1 MPVVVV
7 DASVVVA
14 ALVDSG
20 PDGGWAEQVLTSGSL
35 AAPHLLPAEV
45 ANVVRRAALAGKI
58 TADAAT
64 LAHADLRALRVD
76 LFPYEPFAGR
86 IWELRGNV
94 TCYDA
99 WYVALAEYL
108 GCPLATL
115 DDRLARAPGLKCAIQ
130 LPALPLAVWAE
141 APDG

>member
-7 DASVVVA
+7 DASAVVA

-20 PDGGWAEQVLTSGSL
+20 PDGRWAERMLTSGSL

-45 ANVVRRAALAGKI
+45 ANVLRRAALAGKI

-64 LAHADLRALRVD
+64 LAHADLQALRVD

-86 IWELRGNV
+86 IWELRGHA

-99 WYVALAEYL
+99 WYIALAEL
-108 GCPLATL
+108 LDCPLATV
-115 DDRLARAPGLKCAIQ
+115 DARLSRAPGIKCAIQ
-130 LPALPLAVWAE
+130 LPAVAAIE
-141 APDG
+141 